1 MLSQDFSQST
11 GNPAYLAH
19 LTDIWIILTHIC
31 AFIFCS
37 MWLEKTFRYHW
48 GSCSPKLNHSPP
60 EDVVK
65 YCGLIIFADLILS
78 SCRQWNLL
86 QRKLASWNNL
96 QIFLQLFTSILSL
109 NNTEV
114 KIHSLQ
120 LWSSVKTNEK
130 IWAKIN
136 ETP

>member
-31 AFIFCS
+31 VFIFCS
-37 MWLEKTFRYHW
+37 MWLEKTKAK
-48 GSCSPKLNHSPP
+48 SQSPRRCCKVLWLDNLCWSDPIFLQAMESPS
-60 EDVVK
+60 K
-65 YCGLIIFADLILS
+65 KACQLKQSAD
-78 SCRQWNLL
+78 
-86 QRKLASWNNL
+86 
-96 QIFLQLFTSILSL
+96 FLQLFTSILSL
-109 NNTEV
+109 NNTEA
-114 KIHSLQ
+114 KIHSLK